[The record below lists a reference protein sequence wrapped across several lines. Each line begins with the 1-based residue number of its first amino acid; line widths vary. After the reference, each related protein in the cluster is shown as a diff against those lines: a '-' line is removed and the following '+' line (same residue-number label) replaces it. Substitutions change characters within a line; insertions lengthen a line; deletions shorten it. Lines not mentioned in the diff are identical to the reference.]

1 VRTRGTRSKGAEL
14 DVRLLVTHDQ
24 SRAGF
29 VVPKH
34 GHTAVE
40 RNTLKR
46 RLRDIV
52 RTDGVLRSASGDF
65 VIYVHPAAYT
75 LRFDALR
82 RAVTAGLADVQA
94 RATP

>member
-14 DVRLLVTHDQ
+14 DVRLLVTHEQ

-29 VVPKH
+29 VVPRH

-52 RTDGVLRSASGDF
+52 RTNGVLRSAGGDF
-65 VIYVHPAAYT
+65 VIYAHPGAYD

-82 RAVTAGLADVQA
+82 RAVTARLADVRA
-94 RATP
+94 RTTP